1 MNRTTEKFI
10 LKNFIKMVFL
20 LFAVSI
26 VAFALMTA
34 SPIDPLKANVGQ
46 AALGSMSEEQKEFTG
61 RLIQK
66 LKEEGQ

>member
-46 AALGSMSEEQKEFTG
+46 AALGSMSEEQKEFTS